1 MGVDGCGERATD
13 MVHDG
18 VGWKGTVQVIPPSRP
33 SIQSSLE
40 CARWPCRH
48 LPEAQWHRGTEATRH
63 HVQGAVPR
71 VNRQRGCVWSTM
83 GTPCPENLNLVAS
96 KIESRPTSVCS
107 IELRCRTFAIDE
119 LEQLLASIVFEVV
132 TRNSVVPGSELS
144 ISPGR
149 DLRSSSDKIREDR
162 AHILAP
168 YKPRRLL
175 NTSWRMPTRVRR
187 LSGRE

>member
-1 MGVDGCGERATD
+1 

-33 SIQSSLE
+33 VFSRMRTM
-40 CARWPCRH
+40 A
-48 LPEAQWHRGTEATRH
+48 LPSPTSGTEAPRHRGTEATRH

-83 GTPCPENLNLVAS
+83 GTPCFENLNLVAS